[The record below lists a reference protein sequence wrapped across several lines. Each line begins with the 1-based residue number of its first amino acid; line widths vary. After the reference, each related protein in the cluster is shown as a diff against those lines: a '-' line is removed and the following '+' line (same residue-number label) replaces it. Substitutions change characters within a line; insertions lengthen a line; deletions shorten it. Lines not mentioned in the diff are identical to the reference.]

1 MEPRAQL
8 RLCTFEVATQVG
20 RHRRLGAYRNGR
32 VADLNFAT
40 AWYLAQTGEPDP
52 QRLADALVPA
62 NLLDYLRAGLRA
74 VHTAEELFLGAG
86 PRPSD
91 WWRLES
97 PPPGPNGETLAYD
110 PGGVRLLDLF
120 GAEETVPAAATCE
133 WELAG
138 LMDARGCLAGY
149 TLLIRC
155 SRHTRF
161 GPYLAT
167 SDVIPDVSQIE
178 WKAQV
183 SGREAGAGR
192 LGRGLRPDPSLRP
205 GEAISSGML
214 GSTSL
219 QPGDVL
225 EVSAGEIGT
234 LRCRAAQ

>member
-20 RHRRLGAYRNGR
+20 RHRRLGASRNGR

-40 AWYLAQTGEPDP
+40 AWYMAQSGEPDA
-52 QRLADALVPA
+52 QRMADALVPA

-97 PPPGPNGETLAYD
+97 PPRGPNGETLAYD
-110 PGGVRLLDLF
+110 AGEVRLLDLF
-120 GAEETVPAAATCE
+120 GSEETVSNATTGE
-133 WELAG
+133 WEVAA

-155 SRHTRF
+155 GRRKRF
-161 GPYLAT
+161 GPHLVT
-167 SDVIPDVSQIE
+167 SEVIPDATQIE
-178 WKAQV
+178 WIAQV
-183 SGREAGAGR
+183 NGREAGAGR
-192 LGRGLRPDPSLRP
+192 LPRGFRADPSLQA
-205 GEAISSGML
+205 GEAVCSGVL
-214 GSTSL
+214 GSLSL

-234 LRCRAAQ
+234 LRCRAV